1 MLRILQD
8 LQEILLHDK
17 WPFACSF
24 LLFHADFC
32 PIPWSLLGHRVQLYE
47 QLEERRKLV
56 RPHDTHSVQ
65 HMGHNRS
72 NCSWLQMHAALKKSD
87 SLPQLCK
94 DNFPGDIPTDSFRS
108 RAKLAILLRLV
119 QVCQHVIV
127 RLL

>member
-8 LQEILLHDK
+8 LQEILLHYK
-17 WPFACSF
+17 WPLACSV
-24 LLFHADFC
+24 LLFHADFRSV
-32 PIPWSLLGHRVQLYE
+32 PRSLLGHRVQLYE

-94 DNFPGDIPTDSFRS
+94 DNLLGHILIDS
-108 RAKLAILLRLV
+108 L
-119 QVCQHVIV
+119 
-127 RLL
+127 